1 MNLEVKPALHDPN
14 ALIWLYF
21 VLPQSTMNLEVKPA
35 LHDPNAL
42 DDLISLCSD
51 LCVFALNVALFVN
64 SFLKGIFTLA
74 ISRSSKS

>member
-1 MNLEVKPALHDPN
+1 
-14 ALIWLYF
+14 
-21 VLPQSTMNLEVKPA
+21 MNLEVKPA

-64 SFLKGIFTLA
+64 SFLNYFYIGHLSIFQKLE
-74 ISRSSKS
+74 RSFQVI